1 MTEEEKLELDEFE
14 SILSQQLFHVL
25 SDDVD
30 DESEA
35 KLEEVILVQLLAG
48 HPKVLK
54 YKPLKQWVEENVGTC
69 YSADVQKQNEEI
81 LAKQNQKNNV

>member
-1 MTEEEKLELDEFE
+1 MTEEEKIEYDEFYE
-14 SILSQQLFHVL
+14 LLAQQMFHVM
-25 SDDVD
+25 SDDLD
-30 DESEA
+30 DETGA
-35 KLEEVILVQLLAG
+35 KLEEVILVQLLAN
-48 HPKVLK
+48 HPRMLK